1 LQAVGLAEYHG
12 LISGSNAMEVLD
24 LGGNTHSEPTGDRQE
39 YQRYIIK
46 SREYYSKHDSEKCFT
61 RICSSAPQ
69 QYTDL
74 SNSAPKALIN
84 HSSKRIMQEI
94 NRLSKEFL
102 YWCGWTLKYMTTLFF
117 RGIKKNQVACFGVA
131 GFRSDNPPT

>member
-61 RICSSAPQ
+61 RICSAVLHPNNTPI
-69 QYTDL
+69 YLTRL
-74 SNSAPKALIN
+74 PKL
-84 HSSKRIMQEI
+84 
-94 NRLSKEFL
+94 
-102 YWCGWTLKYMTTLFF
+102 
-117 RGIKKNQVACFGVA
+117 
-131 GFRSDNPPT
+131 